1 MRSTWAA
8 DTSSW
13 EKRALYRLC
22 DWMTDDDEIMIQDD
36 DGYKYS
42 IHNENEKMQS

>member
-1 MRSTWAA
+1 VRSTWAA

-22 DWMTDDDEIMIQDD
+22 VCDWMTDDDEIMIQDD
-36 DGYKYS
+36 EVS
-42 IHNENEKMQS
+42 LL